1 MILKEA
7 RDVRF
12 GSKADMCSAR
22 RHVRFTPESGHVQCN
37 SACALPIADIHQLT
51 RVIDGSLYVS
61 LSKALAHRR
70 AESRFTT
77 VPWALAASLQRP
89 YQRAFRTTHR
99 ASANHQRP
107 WRSRRPVA
115 NGMVAANQSSVWARV
130 GTLQSEHCGL
140 TGSKSR
146 SDFVCCVA
154 RGICAQRKA
163 SPCRGA
169 YPIGFGGC
177 FG

>member
-1 MILKEA
+1 MSALGHKRTCA
-7 RDVRF
+7 VQK
-12 GSKADMCSAR
+12 GMSALPLKADICSAT
-22 RHVRFTPESGHVQCN
+22 RHVRFV
-37 SACALPIADIHQLT
+37 PIAYIHQLT

-70 AESRFTT
+70 AESRTT

-115 NGMVAANQSSVWARV
+115 NGMVAVNPSPVRARV
-130 GTLQSEHCGL
+130 STLQSEHCGL
-140 TGSKSR
+140 TGPKSR
-146 SDFVCCVA
+146 GGFVCCVA
-154 RGICAQRKA
+154 REIYAQRKA
-163 SPCRGA
+163 RPCRGA
-169 YPIGFGGC
+169 CPIAFGGC